1 MAEDEVKQL
10 NDQLTLLTEQQ
21 KAEAE
26 KRQQLEGQITVLKN
40 YLAAKDEK
48 EQLNKQLTEYR
59 LHFKILSADILY
71 RQQQLQIADS
81 YIQELQTWLKNHEER
96 EGVYSQVDLIS
107 ERLKQWRKKKDDGR
121 RLAEGL
127 EAENK
132 KTTLL
137 ERTKNVADS
146 DLKTSK
152 QKVEALQELIDQL
165 QGKLSALH
173 PEEIVQQMDALHQRK
188 EALQQLQ
195 TLLHRLQEDR
205 AETQR

>member
-1 MAEDEVKQL
+1 MQLKAEKEHTMAEDEVKQL
-10 NDQLTLLTEQQ
+10 NDQLKLLTEQQ

-81 YIQELQTWLKNHEER
+81 YIQDLQNWLKNHEER

-137 ERTKNVADS
+137 ERTKNVADA

-165 QGKLSALH
+165 FPFLY
-173 PEEIVQQMDALHQRK
+173 
-188 EALQQLQ
+188 
-195 TLLHRLQEDR
+195 
-205 AETQR
+205 